1 MTSLN
6 QTPAIRARL
15 VLAEEKQA
23 RKIAD
28 ILAETFDGD
37 EVAVAVFETSA
48 AVSPAGAHAAPHVV
62 AEGPRLWEL
71 CAYFGSAPNEDH
83 IRALIA
89 MATDETVARET
100 RFEATEERDWVQASL
115 EGLPPVEAGRF
126 IVHGHHDRAQVAP
139 NRIGIEIEAA
149 LAFGTGHHGTTRG
162 CLVLLNEVL
171 KSKRPK
177 RILDLGSGTGVL
189 AIAAARVLR
198 RRVLATDIDR
208 PSAIIA
214 RENAWLNGVGNL
226 VESIQATGFS
236 APQFA
241 RYKPFDLVLANI
253 LANPLRALAPH
264 MARHVAPNASIILS
278 GLLPHHMNAV
288 VAAYR
293 AQGMVLQRRLVLDGW
308 ASLLLTAANVKSAA
322 RSN

>member
-89 MATDETVARET
+89 MATDATVARET

-149 LAFGTGHHGTTRG
+149 LAFGTESVPAVNKIVGPGNAF
-162 CLVLLNEVL
+162 VNEA
-171 KSKRPK
+171 KRQVFGPVG
-177 RILDLGSGTGVL
+177 IDQLAGPSEIFIIADSTGD
-189 AIAAARVLR
+189 AEMI
-198 RRVLATDIDR
+198 ATDML
-208 PSAIIA
+208 A
-214 RENAWLNGVGNL
+214 
-226 VESIQATGFS
+226 QAGFS
-236 APQFA
+236 HAQAWTDERGWF
-241 RYKPFDLVLANI
+241 
-253 LANPLRALAPH
+253 
-264 MARHVAPNASIILS
+264 
-278 GLLPHHMNAV
+278 AV
-288 VAAYR
+288 VH
-293 AQGMVLQRRLVLDGW
+293 AQP
-308 ASLLLTAANVKSAA
+308 
-322 RSN
+322 